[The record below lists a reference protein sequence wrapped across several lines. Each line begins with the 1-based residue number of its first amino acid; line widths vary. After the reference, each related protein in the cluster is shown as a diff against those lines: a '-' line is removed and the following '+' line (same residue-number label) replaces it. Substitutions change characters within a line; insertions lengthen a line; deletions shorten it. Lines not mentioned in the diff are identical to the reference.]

1 MKKIKGSVNKSEVID
16 RLAEKFPDLQIRDL
30 KLAVGIMLEHITQA
44 LSSGE
49 RVEIRGFGSFSLH
62 YHPPSLS
69 RNPKTGNEIMLAGK
83 YHAHFRPGKELRER
97 VNNKRR

>member
-16 RLAEKFPDLQIRDL
+16 RLDEQFPDLQIRDL
-30 KLAVGIMLEHITQA
+30 KLAVEIMLEHITQA

-49 RVEIRGFGSFSLH
+49 RIEIRGFGSFSLH
-62 YHPPSLS
+62 YNSPYLG
-69 RNPKTGNEIMLAGK
+69 RNPKTGEDIMLPSK
-83 YHAHFRPGKELRER
+83 YHVHFKPGKEMRER